1 MATSSVAPLIKLDDE
16 EAAEV
21 LRRVRMK
28 TDSQRKEAIAI
39 DPEYPTKKHFAELAS
54 FRAAAKK
61 PRGPDPSPDSK
72 RLEAA
77 IANNTKLIKSAKNWL
92 FDAADQVKY
101 RPIAS
106 MDKQTR
112 ETTSLL
118 WLAQQVSGGL
128 KQQEKTINDLLIVKA
143 TMHDFNTMLCGS
155 LALDKIKLTD
165 YANKLPTSTKSLCT
179 AYVRGM
185 RAKVI
190 TAERLAKKMT
200 DERDAAKKR
209 ILELEARKPEPAP
222 APAPAPVP
230 ESPTITREKYE
241 DMKARALKAEKL
253 LQESGLSQLVADDAG
268 VAPEIKSCLALM
280 KKYGGPAICT
290 RMLQIQAEQKKRMY
304 IDLLDRMLLKPGDIL
319 CCKFMSSHM
328 PNAVPMFALGIV
340 HTTAH
345 TESPGV
351 IHVLSMFQNDG
362 LFETGKRVGSGLP
375 PVLDGY
381 ELVTKRSLR
390 PFFDKVFDITNLKLL
405 HKNALSMKYTTK
417 TETEYRDTL
426 YKHTTGALINTMSDK
441 RGFFTLYE
449 RDCLRN
455 PKAALEA
462 ENKRRGDAS
471 GSSSAI
477 DLGE

>member
-1 MATSSVAPLIKLDDE
+1 MTSSSVAPLIKLEEE

-28 TDSQRKEAIAI
+28 TESQRKEAIAI
-39 DPEYPTKKHFAELAS
+39 DPEYPTKKQFAELAS

-77 IANNTKLIKSAKNWL
+77 IENNTKLIKNAKNWL
-92 FDAADQVKY
+92 FDAADHVKHM
-101 RPIAS
+101 PIAS

-118 WLAQQVSGGL
+118 WLSQQISGAL
-128 KQQEKTINDLLIVKA
+128 KQQQKTINDLLIVKA
-143 TMHDFNTMLCGS
+143 TSSHVHTVLTAAVRLDLIKVNNYPNPNNT
-155 LALDKIKLTD
+155 
-165 YANKLPTSTKSLCT
+165 NSLCK
-179 AYVRGM
+179 AYILAM
-185 RAKVI
+185 RAKVLG
-190 TAERLAKKMT
+190 TERLAKKMT

-209 ILELEARKPEPAP
+209 VIELEARKPEA
-222 APAPAPVP
+222 ALAPAPVP

-375 PVLDGY
+375 PVIDGY
-381 ELVTKRSLR
+381 DIVTKRSLR
-390 PFFDKVFDITNLKLL
+390 SFFDKVFDIANLKLL